1 MFQIDKQKYVQI
13 MNSEGL
19 NAALTALHRDSEQ
32 WEYQTFEGD
41 DGWKPEDWEKMR
53 EVRKFSRE
61 LWDQVLRTP

>member
-13 MNSEGL
+13 MNTEGL

-41 DGWKPEDWEKMR
+41 GGWKPEDWEKLR

-61 LWDQVLRTP
+61 LWDQVLRE